1 MIYALHMAT
10 FYLTTTLPY
19 VNAKPHIGHALE
31 FIQADVITRRRRT
44 QGDEVIF
51 NVGTDEHGLKIYE
64 KAAEADMDVRDF
76 VDMNV
81 KTFTEFCKQFQV
93 NYDSFYRTSDPKHLH
108 VAQAFWKDAKKN
120 GDIYEKTYTGL
131 YCVGCESFKT
141 PKELVDGK
149 CPDHLTEPI
158 PYEEQNY
165 FFRLSTYKDQ
175 LLHHITALL

>member
-1 MIYALHMAT
+1 MPY

-31 FIQADVITRRRRT
+31 FIQADVITRRRRA
-44 QGDEVIF
+44 QGDDVVF

-93 NYDSFYRTSDPKHLH
+93 NYDSFYRTSDPKHYH
-108 VAQAFWKDAKKN
+108 VAQAFRKDAQKT

-149 CPDHLTEPI
+149 CPDHLTVPI

-165 FFRLSTYKDQ
+165 FFKLSKYREQ
-175 LLHHITALL
+175 LLRHITPLL